1 MKVNRVKR
9 TKLLRMNNKV
19 NNLTSTKTSK
29 FNPQITN
36 DTPVQYVKGVGPARA
51 RMLERLGIKTIND
64 LLFYFPW
71 RYEDRKNLK
80 KICNL
85 NYGSL
90 ETTVGEVVSAEVI
103 ITPRKRMKIFELSVT
118 DETGVLVSKWFNQ
131 PYLKKYFKKG
141 QKVIL
146 SGLVKGS
153 SYTGVGLEMEN
164 PDFEQIGTDDR
175 YIHTSRIVPV
185 YKATEGISPKQIRT
199 LMFNTIESYSFL
211 IEDYMPEDILKR
223 NGLRPLIW
231 SVKETHFPE
240 EINDLD
246 SLNNGSGPAHRR
258 LIFDEFFLLE
268 LGLALLKRREQTEKG
283 ISFRDNGVLDSK
295 FLKTLPFELT
305 SAQKR
310 VFDQIRKDMKRAL
323 PMNRLL
329 HGDVGCG
336 KTVVA
341 LLSMLI
347 AVDNGYQACL
357 MAPTELLAEQHFIN
371 IHKLVEALGLNVV
384 VLTSSSKNN
393 TAEDVSGGT
402 ANIIIGTHALI
413 QEHVTF
419 KNLGLAVIDEQHR
432 FGVVQRAALRHK
444 GSNPDILIMTATPI
458 PRTLAMTLYG
468 DLDISIIDEL
478 PAGRKPITT
487 KTFFPSQKDRLYYL
501 IEKEVSKG
509 RQVYIVYPL
518 IEESEKLDLKSAIDG
533 AEAFK
538 KIFPERNIGL
548 VHGRI
553 HHSEREDIMARF
565 KSGEIDILVST
576 TVIEVGIDVPN
587 ASLMLIV
594 HSERFGLAQLHQL
607 RGRIGR
613 GGYDSHCLLLAYPPF
628 SDEAKRR
635 LKAMES
641 TGDGFKIAEE
651 DLSIRGPGDFFGTRQ
666 SGIPYLKIANILR
679 DVGVLEISRKEAF
692 NLIDEDPDLGKY
704 RLLRETLN
712 RKWMGRLELVKS

>member
-1 MKVNRVKR
+1 MKR
-9 TKLLRMNNKV
+9 TKPLRMNNKA

-29 FNPQITN
+29 FTRQTTI

-51 RMLERLGIKTIND
+51 RILGKLGIKTIND
-64 LLFYFPW
+64 LFFCFPW

-85 NYGSL
+85 NYGSH

-103 ITPRKRMKIFELSVT
+103 TTPRKRMKIFELSVT
-118 DETGVLVSKWFNQ
+118 DETGLLKSRWFNQ
-131 PYLKKYFKKG
+131 PYLKRYFKKG

-146 SGLVKGS
+146 SGVVKGS

-211 IEDYMPEDILKR
+211 IEDYIPEDILKR

-231 SVKETHFPE
+231 SVKESHFPE
-240 EINDLD
+240 EVNDLD
-246 SLNNGSGPAHRR
+246 ALNNGSSPAHRR

-268 LGLALLKRREQTEKG
+268 LGLALLKRREKTETG
-283 ISFRDNGVLDSK
+283 ISFMDNGVLGSK

-310 VFDQIRKDMKRAL
+310 VFDQIRKDMKSTL
-323 PMNRLL
+323 PMNRLV

-341 LLSMLI
+341 LISMLI
-347 AVDNGYQACL
+347 AVDNGYQTCL

-371 IHKLVEALGLNVV
+371 IHKLVEPLGLNVV
-384 VLTSSSKNN
+384 LLTSSSKNN
-393 TAEDVSGGT
+393 TVEDISGGT
-402 ANIIIGTHALI
+402 AHIIIGTHALI
-413 QEHVTF
+413 QKHVTF

-432 FGVVQRAALRHK
+432 FGVVQRAVLRCK

-487 KTFFPSQKDRLYYL
+487 KTFFPSQKDRLYAL
-501 IEKEVSKG
+501 IERELSKG

-538 KIFPERNIGL
+538 KIFPERKIGL

-679 DVGVLEISRKEAF
+679 DVRMLEIARKEAF
-692 NLIDEDPDLGKY
+692 SLIDADPDLGKY
-704 RLLRETLN
+704 RLLKETLN